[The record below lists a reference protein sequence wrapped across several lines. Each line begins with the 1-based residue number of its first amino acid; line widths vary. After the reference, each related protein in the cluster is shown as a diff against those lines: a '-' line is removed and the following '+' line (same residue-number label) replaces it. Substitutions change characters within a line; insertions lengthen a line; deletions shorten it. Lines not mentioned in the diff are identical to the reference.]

1 MVRLVFRP
9 YTQVRRTICT
19 SVSLRA
25 SNRVSSGF
33 APLRHSSPS
42 FGSRQACS
50 HSNPSQKI
58 RVGRRCTPQGG
69 SHPSASLCLPGFH
82 ARRLARMSDSLVRVP
97 RRVGWGAHR
106 PVPSSCWRSQGSAP
120 IRRTLLPRPRR
131 RRIHGWDR
139 PPGLGPPTRPATV
152 RAPSRVADRPR

>member
-25 SNRVSSGF
+25 STRVSSGF

-58 RVGRRCTPQGG
+58 KVGRLCTREG
-69 SHPSASLCLPGFH
+69 SSQSASLRLTGLLTRRRPEH
-82 ARRLARMSDSLVRVP
+82 ADAEARREAR
-97 RRVGWGAHR
+97 A
-106 PVPSSCWRSQGSAP
+106 
-120 IRRTLLPRPRR
+120 
-131 RRIHGWDR
+131 
-139 PPGLGPPTRPATV
+139 
-152 RAPSRVADRPR
+152 ADHD